1 MTTYDPRHTIR
12 KSRYTNLL
20 IVFAL
25 LCLMLVSHGVKARPI
40 LTLYGD
46 VAKQS
51 FTREE
56 LMQLADR
63 TIETETPWTEGRQVF
78 LGVSAQKLLKVYDKQ
93 GHELKVHAL
102 NDYWSKLSTDEINK
116 YNPVFAIKKN
126 GEWMPI
132 RDKGPIWVIYPL
144 SEFNQYDNEILHS
157 RMVWQVNRIE
167 ILEKE

>member
-1 MTTYDPRHTIR
+1 MTTYDPRHTIS
-12 KSRYTNLL
+12 KSRYPNLL
-20 IVFAL
+20 ILFAL

-40 LTLYGD
+40 LTIYGD

-63 TIETETPWTEGRQVF
+63 TIETKTPWTEGKQVF
-78 LGVSAQKLLKVYDKQ
+78 LGVSAQKLLKTHDKQ
-93 GHELKVHAL
+93 GHALKVHAL
-102 NDYWSKLSTDEINK
+102 NDYWSKIPTDEINK

-132 RDKGPIWVIYPL
+132 RDKGPIWVVYPL

-167 ILEKE
+167 VLRKE

>member
-1 MTTYDPRHTIR
+1 MINDNTTHHSGKI
-12 KSRYTNLL
+12 RYTSPLILL
-20 IVFAL
+20 FL
-25 LCLMLVSHGVKARPI
+25 LLMLLSHPVKARSL
-40 LTLYGD
+40 LTVYGD

-51 FTREE
+51 FNREE

-63 TIETETPWTEGRQVF
+63 TIETKTPWTEGTQVF
-78 LGVSAQKLLKVYDKQ
+78 LGVSAQKLLKTYDKP

-102 NDYWSKLSTDEINK
+102 NDYWSKVPTDEIEK

-126 GEWMPI
+126 GEWMSV

-144 SEFNQYDNEILHS
+144 SEFGQYDNEVLHS
-157 RMVWQVNRIE
+157 RMVWQVDRIE